1 MGSGARLT
9 CEEAKAT
16 WNMACVWRGQEM
28 RGGNGGGGEREGER
42 ERERWGEEAVLGINY
57 LPWDRMGSLK
67 TPCGCVGGE
76 PACRCPNQERCEL
89 RDAGGPDAML
99 AQRTRSQDRRVLVR
113 EGSSWDPRKNPSKLP
128 WRKSEP
134 HKAAGGQEL
143 QAYLQL

>member
-1 MGSGARLT
+1 MGVWEESQPVDALT
-9 CEEAKAT
+9 KSA
-16 WNMACVWRGQEM
+16 
-28 RGGNGGGGEREGER
+28 
-42 ERERWGEEAVLGINY
+42 
-57 LPWDRMGSLK
+57 
-67 TPCGCVGGE
+67 
-76 PACRCPNQERCEL
+76 EL

-143 QAYLQL
+143 QACLQL